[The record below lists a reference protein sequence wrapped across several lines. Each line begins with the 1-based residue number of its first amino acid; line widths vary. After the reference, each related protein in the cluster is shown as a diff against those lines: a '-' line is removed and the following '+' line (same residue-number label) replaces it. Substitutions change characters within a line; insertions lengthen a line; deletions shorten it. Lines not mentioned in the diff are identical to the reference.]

1 MGKGS
6 DVARVALAA
15 PAVSCASGAASD
27 RGWDRWRRWWSA
39 TTTRWL
45 APPITVSCEEAGL
58 EVVAETD
65 SGADAV
71 ELIRRFGVDVL
82 VLDLSLGDGSGERTV
97 EALNEEGTGSSVVV
111 FTAYASDPWRLLR
124 LGVRE
129 VIEKP
134 DFELLQDVLAPDR
147 HVASTPRCRPTSAAW
162 RAATVVRGAADV
174 AVTGRRVARTTT
186 SPTRCSSMEVGDAVL
201 AITIVGLEALEADVG
216 PLLTADCRLAVAG
229 TLREELR
236 VQDLLHEA
244 PEVGG
249 FVALLR
255 GGDARAAGA
264 VWSRLTAA
272 LRTSSLP
279 GEVKGA
285 ASRVDA
291 MGADRC
297 RRAGDRRAPGGRRR
311 QPRVRQRL
319 SVSRSAQNRVVWATS
334 ASGASHGTKWPH
346 RSRRC
351 GPSWSGN
358 TTAAISSK
366 AG

>member
-1 MGKGS
+1 LATAVVC
-6 DVARVALAA
+6 DDDPVARAA
-15 PAVSCASGAASD
+15 
-27 RGWDRWRRWWSA
+27 
-39 TTTRWL
+39 
-45 APPITVSCEEAGL
+45 ITVSCEEAGL

-65 SGADAV
+65 RGSDAV

-97 EALNEEGTGSSVVV
+97 EALNEEGTGVSVVV

-134 DFELLQDVLAPDR
+134 DFELLQDVLTKMGTSIDSSAPPD
-147 HVASTPRCRPTSAAW
+147 
-162 RAATVVRGAADV
+162 D
-174 AVTGRRVARTTT
+174 RRVASREVSDAPPMWR
-186 SPTRCSSMEVGDAVL
+186 SPAGVSSYHDLTHSLLGMEIGDAVL
-201 AITIVGLEALEADVG
+201 AITVVGLEALETDVG
-216 PLLTADCRLAVAG
+216 PLLAADCRLAVAG
-229 TLREELR
+229 TLCDELR

-244 PEVGG
+244 PDISG

-285 ASRVDA
+285 TSRVDS
-291 MGADRC
+291 MGANDALA
-297 RRAGDRRAPGGRRR
+297 RAIGELQSAAVGTPAFI
-311 QPRVRQRL
+311 
-319 SVSRSAQNRVVWATS
+319 SV
-334 ASGASHGTKWPH
+334 
-346 RSRRC
+346 
-351 GPSWSGN
+351 
-358 TTAAISSK
+358 
-366 AG
+366 

>member
-1 MGKGS
+1 MRTLATAVVC
-6 DVARVALAA
+6 DDDPVARAA
-15 PAVSCASGAASD
+15 
-27 RGWDRWRRWWSA
+27 
-39 TTTRWL
+39 
-45 APPITVSCEEAGL
+45 ITVSCEEAGL

-65 SGADAV
+65 SGSDAT
-71 ELIRRFGVDVL
+71 ELIRRFDVDVL

-97 EALNEEGTGSSVVV
+97 ESLHADGADVSVVV
-111 FTAYASDPWRLLR
+111 FTSYASDPWRLLR

-134 DFELLQDVLAPDR
+134 DFELLQTVLARMGTSIDSSAPPDER
-147 HVASTPRCRPTSAAW
+147 RLASREVFEAPRMW
-162 RAATVVRGAADV
+162 V
-174 AVTGRRVARTTT
+174 
-186 SPTRCSSMEVGDAVL
+186 SPAGVSSCHDLTHSLLGMEVGDAVL
-201 AITIVGLEALEADVG
+201 AVTIVGLESLETDVG
-216 PLLTADCRLAVAG
+216 PLLAADCRLAVAG

-285 ASRVDA
+285 TSRVDS
-291 MGADRC
+291 MGADDAIARTIGELQS
-297 RRAGDRRAPGGRRR
+297 AAVGSPAFI
-311 QPRVRQRL
+311 
-319 SVSRSAQNRVVWATS
+319 SV
-334 ASGASHGTKWPH
+334 
-346 RSRRC
+346 
-351 GPSWSGN
+351 
-358 TTAAISSK
+358 
-366 AG
+366 